1 MVVKYKAGAQQRG
14 SKAEI
19 NLIEN
24 PILCQGMEIVL
35 LCDECQLQFGNNNH
49 DDIDDDH
56 PLLMWTHV
64 VQCFV
69 VRFSR
74 HILHF
79 CR

>member
-35 LCDECQLQFGNNNH
+35 FRDECQLQFGNNDH

-56 PLLMWTHV
+56 PLLMWPV
-64 VQCFV
+64 K
-69 VRFSR
+69 
-74 HILHF
+74 LNAL
-79 CR
+79 

>member
-1 MVVKYKAGAQQRG
+1 MVVKYQAGAQQRG

-35 LCDECQLQFGNNNH
+35 LCDECQLQFGNNDH

-56 PLLMWTHV
+56 PLLMWCV
-64 VQCFV
+64 KRRF

-74 HILHF
+74 HIPYF